1 MLRTLDPSMLGLP
14 HSVRELAPWA
24 AKYGFEAVSATP
36 AVLENKEAAR
46 EAAAVMADHGLSW
59 GLLPMPADFYHWELD
74 ESAFQKALEVLRR
87 RAYAARV
94 LGVTH
99 AYNHV
104 WPCSPREFEENFSWT
119 VERIRAVNGVLRENG
134 IFYGLEFLGPQE
146 LRTLAEHGFIHSL
159 SGALA
164 LADAAGEGVGI
175 AFDVFHWY
183 CSQEGAWDDVALMEQ
198 HIQRLVALHLND
210 AVPGRARQ
218 KDMER
223 RLPGETGIIDA
234 KTVLARFRRHPG
246 NALYMAE
253 PFEPWRTR
261 LAGMTA
267 EEAVRTA
274 AQALAR
280 VE

>member
-1 MLRTLDPSMLGLP
+1 MLRTLDPSMLGLSHP
-14 HSVRELAPWA
+14 VQDLAPWA
-24 AKYGFEAVSATP
+24 AKYGFQAVSATP
-36 AVLENKEAAR
+36 AVLEDKAASR
-46 EAAAVMADHGLSW
+46 EAASVMADQGLSW
-59 GLLPMPADFYHWELD
+59 GLLPMPADFYHWDLD
-74 ESAFQKALEVLRR
+74 DGAFEKALEVLRR
-87 RAYAARV
+87 RAYAGRV

-104 WPCSPREFEENFSWT
+104 WPCGPREFEENFSWT
-119 VERIRAVNGVLRENG
+119 VERIRAVNGILRENG
-134 IFYGLEFLGPQE
+134 IFYGLEFLGPRE
-146 LRTLAEHGFIHSL
+146 LRTLAEHEFVHSL

-164 LADAAGEGVGI
+164 LADAAGGEVGI

-183 CSQEGAWDDVALMEQ
+183 CSQEGALDDVVLMEQ

-210 AVPGRARQ
+210 AVPGRAQQ

-223 RLPGETGIIDA
+223 QLPGETGIIDA

-246 NALYMAE
+246 NALYMVE